1 MLCSA
6 STARHNLRRS
16 QVPIVFYD
24 CFAFASNAI
33 DMLGRQFL
41 GHPVRVLRMAASAVE
56 E

>member
-1 MLCSA
+1 MLRSA
-6 STARHNLRRS
+6 GTARHNLRRS

-24 CFAFASNAI
+24 CFALASNAI
-33 DMLGRQFL
+33 DVFGRQLL